1 MQPTDMNED
10 RTRTGKRRRVMLDA
24 ESKSKL
30 LKWCD
35 TIGFTKYLGALACC
49 HNNRALCANQRK
61 TKVYELISTLGLS
74 ARVSGRSATPE
85 EMERTVDEHLRTF
98 VLDER
103 RRLAYGTTYAE
114 KNGTKDKKLSQPEQ
128 MTFNLRKMFNNFDE
142 STSKFT
148 PTPVVVENKPRVENP
163 NAVHTIDALESRPVP
178 DQILGIV
185 KTIIKGQS
193 RIDGKLDDITT
204 RLRGMETTM
213 NRTVAFIE
221 LVAAAAS
228 AFSKS
233 YETQV

>member
-1 MQPTDMNED
+1 MQPTDMNDD

-35 TIGFTKYLGALACC
+35 STGFSKYLGALKYSC
-49 HNNRALCANQRK
+49 HNNRALCAGKRK
-61 TKVYELISTLGLS
+61 TTVYELIRELGLS

-103 RRLAYGTTYAE
+103 RGLPFGTTYAE

-128 MTFNLRKMFNNFDE
+128 MTFNLKNMFNNFDE

-148 PTPVVVENKPRVENP
+148 PTPVAKSQPRTENP
-163 NAVHTIDALESRPVP
+163 NSVHTIDALESRPVP

-185 KTIIKGQS
+185 KAVRKAQTG
-193 RIDGKLDDITT
+193 IDGKLDDITAK
-204 RLRGMETTM
+204 LCSMETTL
-213 NRTVAFIE
+213 NRAVAFIQ